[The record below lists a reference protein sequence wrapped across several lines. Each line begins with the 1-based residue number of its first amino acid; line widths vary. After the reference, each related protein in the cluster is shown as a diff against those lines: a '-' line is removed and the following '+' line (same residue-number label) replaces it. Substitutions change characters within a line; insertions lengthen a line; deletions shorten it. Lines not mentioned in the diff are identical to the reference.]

1 MGTTLARISSSLQ
14 DDGDIADIVDSKPD
28 AGTSSASVAA
38 LDTRVS
44 LFAEAVYGRY
54 GTGA

>member
-14 DDGDIADIVDSKPD
+14 DDGDIAAIVDSKPD
-28 AGTSSASVAA
+28 AETSSASVAA
-38 LDTRVS
+38 LDKRVS
-44 LFAEAVYGRY
+44 LFAEPVYGRY